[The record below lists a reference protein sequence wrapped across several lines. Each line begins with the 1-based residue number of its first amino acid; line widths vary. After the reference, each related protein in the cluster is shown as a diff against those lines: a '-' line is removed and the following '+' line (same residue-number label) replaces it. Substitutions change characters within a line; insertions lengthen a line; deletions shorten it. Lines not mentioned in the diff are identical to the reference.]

1 MIAVFLLNFECCI
14 GDGSLAPRHLSLARP
29 LFEMIAVSFLNLGTG
44 DGALNPL
51 IFLTNWIEA
60 ARISSG
66 VAGGSKLKSVLI
78 FLHMSDDLRG
88 RKNSP
93 QLRLDHTAAV

>member
-1 MIAVFLLNFECCI
+1 MAASSCRFFGLALVARKFSSRVETAAISSTAVMKEA
-14 GDGSLAPRHLSLARP
+14 SLA
-29 LFEMIAVSFLNLGTG
+29 F

-51 IFLTNWIEA
+51 IYLTNCSEA

-78 FLHMSDDLRG
+78 FLHMNGDLRG
-88 RKNSP
+88 RKN
-93 QLRLDHTAAV
+93 